1 MKDQIEILKKIQEL
15 TLTMA
20 ECRAQG
26 DDVHVEALSRK
37 IAALSAKLDP
47 RIRLLYERLSST
59 KPLFMAAMHNG
70 NCSGCGMQVPV
81 AAVRMVRIAEHPVTC
96 TTCGRL
102 LYENAETVAVA
113 SARPAASENDDDCA
127 PKVRGI
133 ARFSSEALMVPNLSA
148 KTARAAITALADRL
162 VKNGYVSNGDELVR
176 LALER
181 EAVLST
187 RMDESAAVPHV
198 RGVEGG
204 SLVFALGVAPN
215 GIVWDDSGEKVNF
228 VVLSAIPSAGSAFFL
243 KLMADLMAVFRRKS
257 GRAALLAAEDPA
269 ALWKA
274 LSRATSRVIR

>member
-15 TLTMA
+15 SLTRA

-26 DDVHVEALSRK
+26 DNIHAEEISQK
-37 IAALSAKLDP
+37 IETLAATLEP
-47 RIRLLYERLSST
+47 RIRLLYQRLSAT

-102 LYENAETVAVA
+102 LYENAETVAVTSSPQA
-113 SARPAASENDDDCA
+113 VSESDDDYA

-133 ARFSSEALMVPNLSA
+133 ARFSSEALMVPNLAA
-148 KTARAAITALADRL
+148 KTAAVAITELADRL
-162 VKNGYVSNGDELVR
+162 VKNGYVMNGDELVR

-181 EAVLST
+181 ESVLST
-187 RMDESAAVPHV
+187 RMDGSAAVPHV

-204 SLVFALGVAPN
+204 SLVFALGVSPN
-215 GIVWDDSGEKVNF
+215 GIVWDDTKEKVNF

-243 KLMADLMAVFRRKS
+243 KLMSDLMAVFRRKS
-257 GRAALLAAEDPA
+257 GRAALLAAEDSA
-269 ALWKA
+269 TLWKA
-274 LSRATSRVIR
+274 LSRATSRMIR